1 MKIGLDIAL
10 KDTPGQLVN
19 ALGPISRFG
28 GNIISIVHEREA
40 IKGGRVPIHVN
51 IEVEN
56 TEKLG
61 RIIEELEAG
70 DIWVSKAGEVTKKEK
85 VTVVLIGHIVDT
97 DLQDTIDK
105 MNEIPGVMVADVA
118 LAMPHPEKE
127 SSARM
132 DIEIS
137 GDAKTKTAM
146 KRLDE
151 IAREKEL
158 IVIKSLE
165 VGA

>member
-1 MKIGLDIAL
+1 MKIGLDILL
-10 KDTPGQLVN
+10 KDVPGQLVS

-51 IEVEN
+51 IEVDD
-56 TEKLG
+56 TERLG
-61 RIIEELEAG
+61 RIVKELEAG
-70 DIWVSKAGEVTKKEK
+70 DIWVSKAGEVKKKETI
-85 VTVVLIGHIVDT
+85 TVILIGHIVDT
-97 DLQDTIDK
+97 DLRDTIDE

-118 LAMPHPEKE
+118 LAMPHPDKE

-137 GDAKTKTAM
+137 SSGANIDAM
-146 KRLDE
+146 RRLDE
-151 IAREKEL
+151 IADKKKL

-165 VGA
+165 GQA